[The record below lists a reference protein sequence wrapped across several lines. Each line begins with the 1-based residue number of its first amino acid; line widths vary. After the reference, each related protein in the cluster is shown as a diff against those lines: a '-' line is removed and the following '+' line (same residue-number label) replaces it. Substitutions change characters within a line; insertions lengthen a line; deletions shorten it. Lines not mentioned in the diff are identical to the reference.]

1 MTTIEKRI
9 EEEVAGRPIEEVDEL
24 ILDECPCTQ
33 LTLITGEYVNLE
45 KLSAV
50 GCGLTTLKGFPSLPN
65 LKKIDL
71 SGNQLTD
78 EDLTYLSSVPALTQL
93 LLCANSIKDITSLEA
108 LKGHKSLR
116 KLDFTGCPVSEGE
129 DYRDK
134 VFEML
139 DQIIYLDGVDRD
151 DQDDI
156 DDSEIEDGVGG
167 EEDEDGEGSDGEN
180 SEEDGGEEGRGPG
193 ADEDDDDDDDD
204 DDEESHER
212 GVKRKHE
219 EEDV

>member
-33 LTLITGEYVNLE
+33 LSLITEEYVNLE

-50 GCGLTTLKGFPSLPN
+50 ACGLTTLKGFPSLPN
-65 LKKIDL
+65 LKKLDL
-71 SGNQLTD
+71 SGNQLSD

-93 LLCANSIKDITSLEA
+93 LLCGNSIKDITSLEA

-116 KLDFTGCPVSEGE
+116 KLDFTGCPVSELD

-134 VFEML
+134 VFELL
-139 DQIIYLDGVDRD
+139 DQIIYLDGLDRD
-151 DQDDI
+151 DQDD
-156 DDSEIEDGVGG
+156 DEDSEIEDGVDG
-167 EEDEDGEGSDGEN
+167 EDEDGEGSDAEN
-180 SEEDGGEEGRGPG
+180 SEEEDGGEGRGPG
-193 ADEDDDDDDDD
+193 ADDNDDD
-204 DDEESHER
+204 DDEDDDEETHER